1 MSNAGFQ
8 LKITE
13 HIKSN
18 EKIQCEEIMQAS
30 EPDSNLMQILEW
42 PDREFKIAMVHVL
55 RTTKKKVSNIIL

>member
-13 HIKSN
+13 HIKSI

-30 EPDSNLMQILEW
+30 VPDSNLMQILE
-42 PDREFKIAMVHVL
+42 
-55 RTTKKKVSNIIL
+55 